1 MVMTNQEGFS
11 ATVSR
16 MFGSLFGR
24 SASRALVAIDVAPNT
39 IRALHV
45 RRDAGQLVLDGYRII
60 RGVGDGR
67 TLSGGMREALE
78 LRTANEP
85 VVIAMN
91 SPDVTVRRIEV
102 PPMTPGELREAL
114 PWEARRHVA
123 GLADD
128 AVLDAQILGAAAQ
141 EDGGSARGSMSAV
154 LVAFPR
160 ALYDSLASAVAD
172 FDVDPKFVDVS
183 PLSAMNALLSF
194 RADFENGPIALLD
207 LSSPLGWFSIFSAS
221 DLILFRDLALRVEQI
236 DQALAGAFG
245 LDVQGLE
252 SLRVSGK
259 LPKGEQPNPA
269 AVQRALAPV
278 IAELVE
284 DLRSALIYLES
295 RTGGS
300 LERVHLSG
308 SQASLF
314 ERFGIAE
321 AISQGSGVTLERWN
335 PLQGFRIGLVDE
347 IGLRAAAGELSSA
360 AGLVARFVQGA

>member
-1 MVMTNQEGFS
+1 MNMPNFLS
-11 ATVSR
+11 
-16 MFGSLFGR
+16 SLFGR
-24 SASRALVAIDVAPNT
+24 NGHGAVVAIDVAPHT

-45 RRDAGQLVLDGYRII
+45 RKDGGQLVLDGYRVI

-78 LRTANEP
+78 LRIGNEP

-91 SPDVTVRRIEV
+91 SPEVTVRRIEV
-102 PPMTPGELREAL
+102 PPMSPSELREAL

-128 AVLDAQILGAAAQ
+128 AVLDAQILGVAAQ
-141 EDGGSARGSMSAV
+141 EDGSPRGSMSAV

-160 ALYDSLASAVAD
+160 ELYDSLASAVAD

-221 DLILFRDLALRVEQI
+221 DLILFRDLSLRVEQI

-245 LDVQGLE
+245 LDVQGLD
-252 SLRVSGK
+252 SLRATGK
-259 LPKGEQPNPA
+259 LPKGEQANAA
-269 AVQRALAPV
+269 AVQRALGPV
-278 IAELVE
+278 IGELVE

-295 RTGGS
+295 RTGAS

-314 ERFGIAE
+314 ERFGVAE
-321 AISQGSGVTLERWN
+321 AISQQSGVTLERWN

-347 IGLRAAAGELSSA
+347 IGLRAAAGDLSSA